1 MARRHL
7 RLTAVVAVV
16 LLSLTG
22 FRPHGH
28 GSHGSDSGGGGC
40 SAHSSSSGYH
50 GSSSHHYDD
59 DDDDDYAGSGSAD
72 SSPSATASP
81 QGTVVE
87 CVSEHPKAKRPG
99 AKVRLT
105 DDGLYDDVTITVE
118 FRGADGAVVDTG
130 ERTVDPVLDNED
142 DVAGDPVFR
151 IPMAHP
157 DRAGKVTDCEVR
169 SIS

>member
-16 LLSLTG
+16 LVTLTG

-28 GSHGSDSGGGGC
+28 GSSGGGGGC
-40 SAHSSSSGYH
+40 SAHSSSSGSH
-50 GSSSHHYDD
+50 SSGHHYDD
-59 DDDDDYAGSGSAD
+59 DDDDYSGSGGSD
-72 SSPSATASP
+72 SGPSAGATP

-87 CVSEHPKAKRPG
+87 CASEHPKAMRPG

-105 DDGLYDDVTITVE
+105 GNDPYADVTITVE
-118 FRGADGAVVDTG
+118 FRGAGGSVVDTG
-130 ERTVDPVLDNED
+130 ERTVDPALDNED
-142 DVAGDPVFR
+142 DLAGDPVFR

-157 DRAGKVTDCEVR
+157 DRAGKVTRCQVR
-169 SIS
+169 SVV